1 MSSDGF
7 SVAQR
12 FIEVGLDG
20 IEEVCRVDVM
30 FIYLAAT
37 MERIDNV
44 YFKKKNQSLCVNNR
58 KKIPN
63 RNYK

>member
-30 FIYLAAT
+30 FIYLTAT
-37 MERIDNV
+37 MERIDSV
-44 YFKKKNQSLCVNNR
+44 YFL
-58 KKIPN
+58 KISP
-63 RNYK
+63 YV